1 MLSMLE
7 MVMKFEEG
15 DLVVSKIDVE
25 LNKKILLT
33 LFCVTGLSILLSGCL
48 AYLFSDSLFTIFC
61 SLVFG
66 VTLGVLINYL
76 IIVTHKIVKDIKIG
90 FSSNEDA
97 EDKLQ
102 TVMKME

>member
-25 LNKKILLT
+25 LNKKVLLT
-33 LFCVTGLSILLSGCL
+33 LFCVTGLSVLLSGCL
-48 AYLFSDSLFTIFC
+48 AYLFSDSFFTIFC

-66 VTLGVLINYL
+66 VTLGVLINYFV
-76 IIVTHKIVKDIKIG
+76 IVSHKIVKDIKIE

-97 EDKLQ
+97 KDELQ
-102 TVMKME
+102 TVMKIE